1 MKRDMDL
8 VRTILIELVEQPCDG
23 MLSELHVEGHL
34 DEEVSYHVRIMYE
47 RGLLEA
53 ENASH
58 YEATCWIP
66 THVTWEGQEFLASAR
81 DETIWNKAKG
91 IVSKSTGALTF
102 EALKI
107 ALAVVI
113 KQAITGAA

>member
-1 MKRDMDL
+1 MDL
-8 VRTILIELVEQPCDG
+8 VRTILIQLVEQPSDHV
-23 MLSELHVEGHL
+23 LSELRVEGHSN
-34 DEEVSYHVRIMYE
+34 EEVSYHVRIMYE

-58 YEATCWIP
+58 NEATCWIP

-81 DETIWNKAKG
+81 DETIWNRAKG
-91 IVSKSTGALTF
+91 IVNKSTGALAF

-107 ALAVVI
+107 ALAAVI
-113 KQAITGAA
+113 KQAITSTA